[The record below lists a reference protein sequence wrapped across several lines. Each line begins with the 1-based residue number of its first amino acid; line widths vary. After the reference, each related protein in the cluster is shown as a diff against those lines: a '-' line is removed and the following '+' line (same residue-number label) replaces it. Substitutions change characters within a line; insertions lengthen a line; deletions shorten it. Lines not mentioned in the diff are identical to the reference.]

1 MFWGGRPPL
10 SMLMV
15 LGFGAFFAIGVLFG
29 NLNAMA
35 MRPLGQ
41 VAGLGASLI
50 ASGSSLV
57 ATLFAVGMGRF
68 YDGTALPLSVG
79 FCIAGLGA
87 LLLAELA
94 ARGEAAPIEPF
105 R

>member
-1 MFWGGRPPL
+1 
-10 SMLMV
+10 
-15 LGFGAFFAIGVLFG
+15 
-29 NLNAMA
+29 
-35 MRPLGQ
+35 
-41 VAGLGASLI
+41 
-50 ASGSSLV
+50 
-57 ATLFAVGMGRF
+57 MGRF